1 MERKLMPNNSVD
13 CVIFGFDLESLQVLL
28 VERTLIDQATG
39 KEVFTDLT
47 LTGHHIYEDE
57 ALEDAARRIVKSLTG
72 LDNLIFEQFYT
83 FSSLD
88 RLNHPNDQAWLKQFS
103 ELYGHR
109 VISTGY
115 FSLLPTTNVPI
126 IPTDRVVK
134 WYPVSEVTNLA
145 YDHKEILD
153 KALLRLRYKMQ
164 HEPVA
169 FEMLPERFTLSQMQK
184 LYESVMGETFDK
196 RNFRKKVAQMSYV
209 VALNERQ
216 RGVPHK
222 PAQLYLFSREVYNK
236 THKEGSY
243 FI

>member
-28 VERTLIDQATG
+28 VERTLMDPVTG
-39 KEVFTDLT
+39 EEVFTDLT

-57 ALEDAARRIVKSLTG
+57 ALDDAARRIVKGLTG
-72 LDNLIFEQFYT
+72 LNNLMFEQFYT

-109 VISTGY
+109 VITTGY

-126 IPTDRVVK
+126 IPTDRVVN

-153 KALLRLRYKMQ
+153 KALSRLRYKMQ

-184 LYESVMGETFDK
+184 LYESAMGETFDK